1 MASGK
6 WSKAPKLSLYSG
18 EGNGQGR
25 TYVDPTD
32 KDSRWPSVTTVLKQ
46 EDKSHLVQWAA
57 TKVAEKARDRPDIV
71 MGDPDKVVD
80 RLQYAHNDFRD
91 ERAEVGTGVH
101 AWFQAEAEGTWD
113 YPELDEEQVAMT
125 ERLDEWMRDYKVEV
139 LLVEFTVRGEGYMG
153 TADIY
158 IRYVDPLTGEV
169 LYAIVDIKT
178 SKNLWETHDMQL
190 AALGKGKYIL
200 REVSD
205 GTDGAFLRKGRVKA
219 DNSWWER
226 GEMPQWDVLA
236 KLHVREDFYDFVEV
250 DPRLIDLHYEEFQ
263 AYNQV
268 RDIKQRKKEA
278 LR

>member
-1 MASGK
+1 MASEK
-6 WSKAPKLSLYSG
+6 WSKAPKLALYAG
-18 EGNGQGR
+18 EGFGQGR

-32 KDSRWPSVTTVLKQ
+32 KDSRWPSVTTILKH

-71 MGDPDKVVD
+71 MGDPDLILN
-80 RLQYAHNDFRD
+80 RLQYAHDEFRD

-125 ERLDEWMRDYKVEV
+125 QRLEEWLEDYQVEI
-139 LLVEFTVRGEGYMG
+139 LLVEFTVRGDLYMG

-158 IRYVDPLTGEV
+158 VRYVDPLTGEV
-169 LYAIVDIKT
+169 RYAIVDIKT

-190 AALGKGKYIL
+190 AALGAGRYIL
-200 REVSD
+200 REVADGSD
-205 GTDGAFLRKGRVKA
+205 GAYKRKGRVKA
-219 DNSWWER
+219 EDSYWER
-226 GEMPQWDVLA
+226 GEMPYWDVLA

-250 DPRLIDLHYEEFQ
+250 DPRLIDLHYEKFM
-263 AYNQV
+263 AYTHIQE
-268 RDIKQRKKEA
+268 IEQRKKEA
-278 LR
+278 VK